1 MPLLEIDRLDA
12 GYGRLQILFEVSLSV
27 DKGVTLVQGK
37 NGSGKSTL
45 LKAIVGLT
53 EVSGGRILFRDQEI
67 TRLKPERI
75 IQRGIGYVP
84 QRRNVFLELSVAE
97 NLEMGRLSSRDSLSL
112 AEIDRLFPE
121 LRPYYAQKAS
131 ILSGGERQLL
141 AIARGVRA
149 KPRLLIL
156 DEPSAGL
163 APAVAE
169 RLFSRLRLLSPSVL
183 LIEQNLALASLYA
196 DQGHLLDQGRILDT
210 A

>member
-84 QRRNVFLELSVAE
+84 QRRNVFLELSVVE
-97 NLEMGRLSSRDSLSL
+97 NLEMGRLSSQDSLSL
-112 AEIDRLFPE
+112 AEIDHLFPE
-121 LRPYYAQKAS
+121 LTPYHAQKAS

-141 AIARGVRA
+141 AIARGIRA

-169 RLFSRLRLLSPSVL
+169 RLFSRLRLLSPTVL
-183 LIEQNLALASLYA
+183 LIEQNISLASLYA